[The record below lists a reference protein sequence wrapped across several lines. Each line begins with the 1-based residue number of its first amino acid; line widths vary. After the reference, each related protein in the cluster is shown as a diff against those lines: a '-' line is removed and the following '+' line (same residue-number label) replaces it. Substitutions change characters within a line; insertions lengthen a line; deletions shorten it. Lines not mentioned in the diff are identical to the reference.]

1 MRNTTKLGVI
11 SVLFVLALA
20 ALTGS
25 AVLAAGSM
33 HMKTGK
39 EQTVTV
45 KGEILDMAC
54 YLGHGAMGMK
64 HQQCALMCLKGGQP
78 MGLRTADGKVYL
90 LVASHKDG
98 KPFDEAKGFA
108 ADQVEVTGP
117 LFQRDGISAIEVDT
131 VKKL

>member
-1 MRNTTKLGVI
+1 MQRMTNRG
-11 SVLFVLALA
+11 FVVTLLALA
-20 ALTGS
+20 LTSLIGS
-25 AVLAAGSM
+25 AIFAAGP
-33 HMKTGK
+33 MKMDK
-39 EQTVTV
+39 ESSITV

-98 KPFDEAKGFA
+98 KPFEEAKGYA
-108 ADQVEVTGP
+108 ADQVEVSGP

>member
-1 MRNTTKLGVI
+1 MQRMTKRG
-11 SVLFVLALA
+11 FVMTLLTLALMSFI
-20 ALTGS
+20 GS
-25 AVLAAGSM
+25 AVFAAGSM
-33 HMKTGK
+33 KMDK
-39 EQTVTV
+39 ESSITV

-98 KPFDEAKGFA
+98 KPFEEAKGYA

-117 LFQRDGISAIEVDT
+117 LFQRNGISAI
-131 VKKL
+131 

>member
-1 MRNTTKLGVI
+1 MQRVSKRGFLMT
-11 SVLFVLALA
+11 LFALALMSFI
-20 ALTGS
+20 GS
-25 AVLAAGSM
+25 AVFAAGP
-33 HMKTGK
+33 MKMDK
-39 EQTVTV
+39 EASVTV

-98 KPFDEAKGFA
+98 KPFEEAKGYA

>member
-1 MRNTTKLGVI
+1 MQRMTKRG
-11 SVLFVLALA
+11 FVMTLLTLALMSFI
-20 ALTGS
+20 GS
-25 AVLAAGSM
+25 AVFAAGSM
-33 HMKTGK
+33 KMDK
-39 EQTVTV
+39 ESSITV

-98 KPFDEAKGFA
+98 KPFEEAKGYA

>member
-1 MRNTTKLGVI
+1 MQRMTKRG
-11 SVLFVLALA
+11 FVMTLLALA
-20 ALTGS
+20 VMSFLGS
-25 AVLAAGSM
+25 AAFAAGSM
-33 HMKTGK
+33 KMNK
-39 EQTVTV
+39 EASVTV

-90 LVASHKDG
+90 LVASHTDS
-98 KPFDEAKGFA
+98 KPFEEAKGFA

>member
-1 MRNTTKLGVI
+1 MQRVTKHGFI
-11 SVLFVLALA
+11 A
-20 ALTGS
+20 ALF
-25 AVLAAGSM
+25 AVALMSFVGTALFAAGP
-33 HMKTGK
+33 MKMNK
-39 EQTVTV
+39 EASITV

-54 YLGHGAMGMK
+54 YLAHGAMGMK

-90 LVASHKDG
+90 LVASHQDG
-98 KPFDEAKGFA
+98 KPFDEAKGYA

-117 LFQRDGISAIEVDT
+117 LFQRDGISAIEVDA

>member
-1 MRNTTKLGVI
+1 MQRMTKRG
-11 SVLFVLALA
+11 FVMTLLTLALMSFI
-20 ALTGS
+20 GS
-25 AVLAAGSM
+25 AVFAAGSM
-33 HMKTGK
+33 KMDKGAS
-39 EQTVTV
+39 VTV

-98 KPFDEAKGFA
+98 KPFEEAKGYA

-117 LFQRDGISAIEVDT
+117 LFQRNGISAIEVDT

>member
-1 MRNTTKLGVI
+1 MQRMTKRG
-11 SVLFVLALA
+11 FVMTLLTLALMSFI
-20 ALTGS
+20 GS
-25 AVLAAGSM
+25 AVFAAGSM
-33 HMKTGK
+33 KMDK
-39 EQTVTV
+39 ESSITV

-90 LVASHKDG
+90 LVANHKDG
-98 KPFDEAKGFA
+98 KPFEEAKGYA

>member
-1 MRNTTKLGVI
+1 MQRMTKRGFVVSIL
-11 SVLFVLALA
+11 VLALMSFI
-20 ALTGS
+20 GS
-25 AVLAAGSM
+25 AVFAAGP
-33 HMKTGK
+33 MKMGK
-39 EQTVTV
+39 ESSITV

-54 YLGHGAMGMK
+54 YLGHGAMGIK

-98 KPFDEAKGFA
+98 KPFEEAKGYA

-117 LFQRDGISAIEVDT
+117 LFQRNGISAIEVDT

>member
-1 MRNTTKLGVI
+1 MQRMTKRGFVVSIL
-11 SVLFVLALA
+11 VLALMSFI
-20 ALTGS
+20 GS
-25 AVLAAGSM
+25 AVFAAGP
-33 HMKTGK
+33 MKMGK
-39 EQTVTV
+39 ESSITV

-54 YLGHGAMGMK
+54 YLGHGAMGIK

-98 KPFDEAKGFA
+98 KPFEEAKGYA